1 MIDQLTSAGVCAA
14 AAQTD
19 TASVL
24 HETIEYIKFLH
35 DQVGVS
41 AIDLAAAAALVL

>member
-1 MIDQLTSAGVCAA
+1 MNDPSTSRRARMRTCC

-41 AIDLAAAAALVL
+41 AIDLAS

>member
-1 MIDQLTSAGVCAA
+1 MRV
-14 AAQTD
+14 QTD

-41 AIDLAAAAALVL
+41 VAISTMIFPTL